1 MKDSIKREQNEFTSY
16 AERENLRTKCKEIKY
31 QQKCVRKLVEETIDL
46 LRLTGHRKTLIFK
59 APTGSG
65 KTVMASQLLADLT
78 EELQSR
84 GDSPYQ
90 QVAFIWIAPNKLH
103 QQSYFK
109 MKNYFTETRLLKP
122 VMYDE
127 IDQSDGVIKA
137 GEILFVNWESINKEK
152 NVMVRDSEQNA
163 SLYEITRRT
172 QEEAGLPIVVVI
184 DEEHL
189 FWSKSADKS
198 AKVLQKINPK
208 VEIRI
213 SATPKTNSDHK
224 VTIDRQEVVNE
235 EMIKKQVVLNPDITK
250 GYNDENE
257 LNIHLIQCALQKRNL
272 LAEAYKKEG
281 TNINPLLLI
290 QLPND
295 TSESMSSEDLAIAEQ
310 VKTYLREIKD
320 ITTENKKLAVWLSN
334 EKENLEGLE
343 EPDNMT
349 EVLLFKQAIALGW
362 DCPRAAVL
370 LIFRK
375 LQSNQFTIQT
385 VGRILRMPEQK
396 FYKNDLLNVGYVY
409 TDISKDQ
416 IQIVAEDMDYLNK
429 DALQAVRRENLNNVA
444 LQSYYSVYKSSD
456 RNRLGPDFKKELID
470 CFSRNWLVK
479 WQQFSFSF
487 DDDEAQEAEP
497 AQNVAEQNRRQIER
511 NQHIKFDVLRL
522 GVEVPENIVFQNEV
536 GIIDVEKNKHE
547 FARSAGEVRRIYI
560 DFCRSLLGSFEKAH
574 STDVL
579 AGYLLQAME
588 ELFELFETDA
598 MKVILYYANKPK
610 FTDIILKALANYE
623 RKLQERQ
630 RKAKERA
637 FEKYTWEVPAERL
650 YKESTHH
657 VMSKVEEHALLP
669 FIELNTVSNPERRF
683 SEFLEANKEY
693 IDWWY
698 KNGDEGKQHYSI
710 PYENSQK
717 EKALFYVDFVI
728 RMKSGQV
735 FLFDTKT
742 ENSDSEAPNK
752 HNALIDYMADKG
764 LKGGVI
770 VEKDDVWY
778 YSPLHIDTTS
788 DVRGWDAFI
797 PDQYV

>member
-1 MKDSIKREQNEFTSY
+1 MKELNF
-16 AERENLRTKCKEIKY
+16 
-31 QQKCVRKLVEETIDL
+31 QQKAVRKLVDETIEL
-46 LRLTGHRKTLIFK
+46 LRLSGNRKTLIFK
-59 APTGSG
+59 APTGAG
-65 KTVMASQLLADLT
+65 KTVMASQMLADLT

-127 IDQSDGVIKA
+127 IDQSDGTIKP
-137 GEILFVNWESINKEK
+137 GEILFVNWESVNKEK
-152 NVMVRDSEQNA
+152 NIIVRESEQNA

-172 QEEAGLPIVVVI
+172 QEEQGLPIIVII

-198 AKVLQKINPK
+198 SKVLQKIKAK

-213 SATPKTNSDHK
+213 SATPKTMADHI
-224 VTIDRQEVVNE
+224 VTVSREEVVKE

-250 GYNDENE
+250 GYNDERE
-257 LNIHLIQCALQKRNL
+257 LNEHLITCALEKRNQI
-272 LAEAYKKEG
+272 AEAYRKEG

-295 TSESMSSEDLAIAEQ
+295 TSESMSSEDLAIADQ
-310 VKTYLREIKD
+310 VKTYLRAIKD
-320 ITTENKKLAVWLSN
+320 ITTDNQKLAVWLSG

-416 IQIVAEDMDYLNK
+416 IEIVAEDMDYLNK
-429 DALQAVRRENLNNVA
+429 DVLQAVRREGLNNIA

-456 RNRLGPDFKKELID
+456 RNRLGPDFKKVLID
-470 CFSRNWLVK
+470 CFSRNWLVR

-487 DDDEAQEAEP
+487 SFEDEETTEP
-497 AQNVAEQNRRQIER
+497 EPTENVVAQNRKQVEKNE
-511 NQHIKFDVLRL
+511 HIKFDVLRL
-522 GVEVPENIVFQNEV
+522 GVQVPENIVFQNEI
-536 GIIDVEKNKHE
+536 GIIDTDGKKRE
-547 FARSAGEVRRIYI
+547 FAKSAGEVHRIYI
-560 DFCRSLLGSFEKAH
+560 DYCRSLLGGFEKVH

-588 ELFELFETDA
+588 ELFEMFETDA
-598 MKVILYYANKPK
+598 MKVILYASNKPK
-610 FTDIILKALANYE
+610 FTDIITKALNNYKRQLE
-623 RKLQERQ
+623 ARQ
-630 RKAKERA
+630 RTAKERA
-637 FEKYTWEVPAERL
+637 FEQYIWEIPAERL

-657 VMSKVEEHALLP
+657 VMPEVEEHALLP
-669 FIELNTVSNPERRF
+669 FIELNAASSPERKF
-683 SEFLEANKEY
+683 SDFLESNKEY
-693 IDWWY
+693 VEWWY

-710 PYENSQK
+710 PYKNSQG
-717 EKALFYVDFVI
+717 EKALFYVDFVV
-728 RMKSGQV
+728 RMKNGQI

-764 LKGGVI
+764 LLGGVI
-770 VEKDDVWY
+770 VENNGLWHYSQFHINTTEDV
-778 YSPLHIDTTS
+778 T
-788 DVRGWDAFI
+788 GWDTFF
-797 PDQYV
+797 PDKYV

>member
-1 MKDSIKREQNEFTSY
+1 M
-16 AERENLRTKCKEIKY
+16 KEIKY
-31 QQKCVRKLVEETIDL
+31 QQKYVRELVDKTIDL
-46 LRLTGHRKTLIFK
+46 LRLSGHRKTLIFK

-65 KTVMASQLLADLT
+65 KTVMASQMLADLT

-127 IDQSDGVIKA
+127 IDQSEGTIKA

-213 SATPKTNSDHK
+213 SATPKSNSDHK
-224 VTIDRQEVVNE
+224 VTVSREEVVKE

-257 LNIHLIQCALQKRNL
+257 LNIHLIQCALQKRKL

-295 TSESMSSEDLAIAEQ
+295 TSESMTSEDAAIADQ

-320 ITTENKKLAVWLSN
+320 ITTENKKLAVWLSG

-343 EPDNMT
+343 DPDNMT

-375 LQSNQFTIQT
+375 LQSSQFTIQT

-429 DALQAVRRENLNNVA
+429 DALQAIRRENLQNVA

-487 DDDEAQEAEP
+487 DDEEETQETDNSESVA
-497 AQNVAEQNRRQIER
+497 AQNRKQIEQ

-522 GVEVPENIVFQNEV
+522 GVKVPENVVFQNEL
-536 GIIDVEKNKHE
+536 GIIDVEKHKHE

-560 DFCRSLLGSFEKAH
+560 DYCRSLLGSFEKAH

-598 MKVILYYANKPK
+598 MKVILYYDNKPK
-610 FTDIILKALANYE
+610 FTEIIQKALNTYE

-630 RKAKERA
+630 RQAKERA
-637 FEKYTWEVPAERL
+637 FEKYMWELPAERL

-657 VMSKVEEHALLP
+657 VMPKVEEHALLP
-669 FIELNTVSNPERRF
+669 FIELNTVSTPERRF
-683 SEFLEANKEY
+683 SDFLEANKAY

-717 EKALFYVDFVI
+717 EKALFYVDFVV
-728 RMKSGQV
+728 RMKNGQV

-764 LKGGVI
+764 LLGGVI
-770 VEKDDVWY
+770 VEKNDVWY
-778 YSPLHIDTTS
+778 YSQFHINTTEN
-788 DVRGWDAFI
+788 VTGWEAFF

>member
-1 MKDSIKREQNEFTSY
+1 M
-16 AERENLRTKCKEIKY
+16 KEIKY
-31 QQKCVRKLVEETIDL
+31 QQKYVRELVDKTIDL

-65 KTVMASQLLADLT
+65 KTVMASQMLANLT

-127 IDQSDGVIKA
+127 IDQSEGVIHP

-172 QEEAGLPIVVVI
+172 QEEQGLPIVVVI

-224 VTIDRQEVVNE
+224 VTISREEVVRE

-257 LNIHLIQCALQKRNL
+257 LNIHLIQCALEKRRL

-295 TSESMSSEDLAIAEQ
+295 TTESMTAEDSAIATQ
-310 VKTYLREIKD
+310 VKTYLKEIKD
-320 ITTENKKLAVWLSN
+320 ITTDNKKLAVWLSG

-429 DALQAVRRENLNNVA
+429 DALQAIRRDNLQNVA

-479 WQQFSFSF
+479 WEQFSFSF
-487 DDDEAQEAEP
+487 DDEEIPDSEPDESIA
-497 AQNVAEQNRRQIER
+497 AQNRKQVEQNE
-511 NQHIKFDVLRL
+511 HIKFDVLRL

-536 GIIDVEKNKHE
+536 GVIDIDKRERKE
-547 FARSAGEVRRIYI
+547 FAKSAGEVHRIYI
-560 DFCRSLLGSFEKAH
+560 DYCRSLLGSFEKAH
-574 STDVL
+574 STDIL
-579 AGYLLQAME
+579 AGYLMQAME
-588 ELFELFETDA
+588 ILFELFETDA
-598 MKVILYYANKPK
+598 KKVILYHANKPK
-610 FTDIILKALANYE
+610 FTEIITKALANYE

-657 VMSKVEEHALLP
+657 VMPKMEEHALLP
-669 FIELNTVSNPERRF
+669 FIELNTVSTPERHF
-683 SEFLEANKEY
+683 SEFLGANKDY

-710 PYENSQK
+710 PYENSQG

-728 RMKSGQV
+728 RMKNGKI

-752 HNALIDYMADKG
+752 HNALIEYMADKD
-764 LKGGVI
+764 LQGGVI
-770 VEKDDVWY
+770 VEKNDIWY
-778 YSPLHIDTTS
+778 YSRFPIDTTE
-788 DVRGWDAFI
+788 DVTGWDAFF
-797 PDQYV
+797 PDK

>member
-1 MKDSIKREQNEFTSY
+1 M
-16 AERENLRTKCKEIKY
+16 KEIKY
-31 QQKCVRKLVEETIDL
+31 QQKAVRKLVDETIDL
-46 LRLTGHRKTLIFK
+46 LRFSGHRKTLIFK

-65 KTVMASQLLADLT
+65 KTVMASLLLADLA

-90 QVAFIWIAPNKLH
+90 QVAFVWIAPNKLH

-109 MKNYFTETRLLKP
+109 MKNYFAETRMLKP

-127 IDQSDGVIKA
+127 IDQSEGVIKP

-152 NVMVRDSEQNA
+152 NVMVRDSEQNV
-163 SLYEITRRT
+163 SLYEIIRRT
-172 QEEAGLPIVVVI
+172 QEEQGLPIIVVI

-213 SATPKTNSDHK
+213 SATPKTGSDHI
-224 VTIDRQEVVNE
+224 VTVSREEVVSE

-250 GYNDENE
+250 GYNKENE
-257 LNIHLIQCALQKRNL
+257 LNIHLVQCALEKRKL
-272 LAEAYKKEG
+272 LSEVYMKEG

-295 TSESMSSEDLAIAEQ
+295 TSESMTSEDSAIAEQ
-310 VKTYLREIKD
+310 VKTYLRAIED
-320 ITTENKKLAVWLSN
+320 ITVENKKLAVWLSG
-334 EKENLEGLE
+334 EKENLDGLE
-343 EPDNMT
+343 QPDSLT

-385 VGRILRMPEQK
+385 VGRILRMPEQH

-429 DALQAVRRENLNNVA
+429 DALQAIRRGNLKNVA
-444 LQSYYSVYKSSD
+444 LTSYYSVYKSSD

-470 CFSRNWLVK
+470 SFTRNWLAK
-479 WQQFSFSF
+479 WQQLIFSFSHPN
-487 DDDEAQEAEP
+487 DLALTGEENSQSPAQE
-497 AQNVAEQNRRQIER
+497 NRKMVEQ
-511 NQHIKFDVLRL
+511 NQHIKFDVSRL
-522 GVEVPENIVFQNEV
+522 GVEVPEDIVFQNELGV
-536 GIIDVEKNKHE
+536 IDVERHKHE
-547 FARSAGEVRRIYI
+547 FAKSVGEVHRIYTNY
-560 DFCRSLLGSFEKAH
+560 CRSLLSSFEKAH

-598 MKVILYYANKPK
+598 MKVILYHANKPK
-610 FTDIILKALANYE
+610 FTDIITKALANYE

-630 RKAKERA
+630 RQAKERA
-637 FEKYTWEVPAERL
+637 FEQYTWEVPAERL
-650 YKESTHH
+650 YKENTHH
-657 VMSKVEEHALLP
+657 VVPQVAEHALMP
-669 FIELNTVSNPERRF
+669 FIELNTVSTPERRF
-683 SEFLEANKEY
+683 SEFLEDNKAYVE
-693 IDWWY
+693 WWY

-710 PYENSQK
+710 PYVNSQG

-728 RMKSGQV
+728 KMKNGQV

-742 ENSDSEAPNK
+742 ENCDSEAPYK
-752 HNALIDYMADKG
+752 HNALIDYMDGKG
-764 LKGGVI
+764 LQGGVI
-770 VEKDDVWY
+770 VEKNNVWH
-778 YSPLHIDTTS
+778 YSRFHIDTTE
-788 DVRGWDAFI
+788 DVTGWEAFF
-797 PDQYV
+797 PDKYV

>member
-1 MKDSIKREQNEFTSY
+1 M
-16 AERENLRTKCKEIKY
+16 KEIKY
-31 QQKCVRKLVEETIDL
+31 QQKYVRKLVDETIDL
-46 LRLTGHRKTLIFK
+46 LRLNGHRKSLIFK

-65 KTVMASQLLADLT
+65 KTVMASQMLADLT

-127 IDQSDGVIKA
+127 IDQSEGTIKA

-198 AKVLQKINPK
+198 SKVLQKINPK

-213 SATPKTNSDHK
+213 SATPKSNSDHK
-224 VTIDRQEVVNE
+224 VTISREEVVNE

-257 LNIHLIQCALQKRNL
+257 LNIHLIQCALEKRRL

-295 TSESMSSEDLAIAEQ
+295 TSESMTSEDAAIADQ

-320 ITTENKKLAVWLSN
+320 ITTENQKLAVWLSN
-334 EKENLEGLE
+334 EKANLDGLE
-343 EPDNMT
+343 QPDNMT

-429 DALQAVRRENLNNVA
+429 DALQAIRRDNLQNVA

-487 DDDEAQEAEP
+487 DDDDTQETEP
-497 AQNVAEQNRRQIER
+497 SQNVAEQNRKQIER
-511 NQHIKFDVLRL
+511 NQHIKLDVLRL
-522 GVEVPENIVFQNEV
+522 GVEVPENIVFQNEL
-536 GIIDVEKNKHE
+536 GIIDVDKNKHE

-560 DFCRSLLGSFEKAH
+560 DYCRSLLGSFEKAH

-610 FTDIILKALANYE
+610 FTEIIQKALNNYV

-630 RKAKERA
+630 RQAKERA
-637 FEKYTWEVPAERL
+637 FEKYIWEVPAERL

-657 VMSKVEEHALLP
+657 VMAKVEEHALLP
-669 FIELNTVSNPERRF
+669 FIELNTVSTPERRF
-683 SEFLEANKEY
+683 SEFLERNKDY

-710 PYENSQK
+710 PYENSQG

-728 RMKSGQV
+728 RMKNGQV

-752 HNALIDYMADKG
+752 HNALIDYMLEKG
-764 LKGGVI
+764 LLGGII
-770 VEKDDVWY
+770 VEKDDVWH
-778 YSPLHIDTTS
+778 YSKFPITTTE
-788 DVRGWDAFI
+788 DVTGWDAFF

>member
-1 MKDSIKREQNEFTSY
+1 MKELKF
-16 AERENLRTKCKEIKY
+16 
-31 QQKCVRKLVEETIDL
+31 QQKAVRKLVDETIDL
-46 LRLTGHRKTLIFK
+46 LRLSGHRKTLIFK

-78 EELQSR
+78 KELQSR
-84 GDSPYQ
+84 GDSPYS

-109 MKNYFTETRLLKP
+109 MKNYFTETRLLRP

-127 IDQSDGVIKA
+127 IDQSEGVIKA
-137 GEILFVNWESINKEK
+137 GEILFVNWESINKDK

-172 QEEAGLPIVVVI
+172 QEEQGLPIVVVI

-198 AKVLQKINPK
+198 AKVLQRINPK

-224 VTIDRQEVVNE
+224 VTIERQEVVIE

-250 GYNDENE
+250 DYNDENK
-257 LNIHLIQCALQKRNL
+257 LNIHLIQCALQKRKL

-281 TNINPLLLI
+281 ANINPLLLI

-295 TSESMSSEDLAIAEQ
+295 TSESMTSEDTAIAEQ

-334 EKENLEGLE
+334 EKENLDGLE
-343 EPDNMT
+343 EADNMT

-385 VGRILRMPEQK
+385 VGRILRMPEQM

-429 DALQAVRRENLNNVA
+429 DALQAIRRENLQNVA

-487 DDDEAQEAEP
+487 DDKETTVPEP
-497 AQNVAEQNRRQIER
+497 PQNLAEQNRKQVEQ

-522 GVEVPENIVFQNEV
+522 GVEVPENIVFQNEL

-560 DFCRSLLGSFEKAH
+560 DYCRSLLGSFEKAH

-598 MKVILYYANKPK
+598 MKVILYHANKPK
-610 FTDIILKALANYE
+610 FTDIIQKALANYE

-630 RKAKERA
+630 REAKERA
-637 FEKYTWEVPAERL
+637 FENYTWEVPAERL

-657 VMSKVEEHALLP
+657 VMPQIEEHALLP
-669 FIELNTVSNPERRF
+669 FIELNTVSTPERRF
-683 SEFLEANKEY
+683 SEFLEANKAY

-710 PYENSQK
+710 PYENSQG
-717 EKALFYVDFVI
+717 EKALFYVDFVV
-728 RMKSGQV
+728 RMKNGQV

-752 HNALIDYMADKG
+752 HNALIDYMADKD
-764 LKGGVI
+764 LQGGVI
-770 VEKDDVWY
+770 VEKDEVWH
-778 YSPLHIDTTS
+778 YSQFHIDTTEN
-788 DVRGWDAFI
+788 VIGWEAFF
-797 PDQYV
+797 PDKYV

>member
-1 MKDSIKREQNEFTSY
+1 M
-16 AERENLRTKCKEIKY
+16 KEIKY
-31 QQKCVRKLVEETIDL
+31 QQKYVRQLVDMTIDL
-46 LRLTGHRKTLIFK
+46 LRLSGHRKTLIFK
-59 APTGSG
+59 APTGAG

-127 IDQSDGVIKA
+127 IDQSEGTIKA

-224 VTIDRQEVVNE
+224 VTVAREEVVKE
-235 EMIKKQVVLNPDITK
+235 EMIKKQVVLNPDIAK

-257 LNIHLIQCALQKRNL
+257 LNIHLIQCALEKRRL
-272 LAEAYKKEG
+272 LAEAYQKEG

-295 TSESMSSEDLAIAEQ
+295 TSESMSVEDAAIAEQ

-320 ITTENKKLAVWLSN
+320 ITTDNKKLAVWLSG

-343 EPDNMT
+343 QPDNMT

-375 LQSNQFTIQT
+375 LESNQFSVQT

-396 FYKNDLLNVGYVY
+396 FYKNDLMNVGYVY

-416 IQIVAEDMDYLNK
+416 IQIVAEDMEYLNK
-429 DALQAVRRENLNNVA
+429 DALQAIRRENLKNVA

-456 RNRLGPDFKKELID
+456 RNRLGPDFKKVLID
-470 CFSRNWLVK
+470 CFKENWLVEWK
-479 WQQFSFSF
+479 QYKFSF
-487 DDDEAQEAEP
+487 DEEDDDSQEPENFAMK
-497 AQNVAEQNRRQIER
+497 NVKLVAEKEN
-511 NQHIKFDVLRL
+511 IKFNVMSI
-522 GVEVPENIVFQNEV
+522 GVKVPENLVFQNEQ
-536 GIIDVEKNKHE
+536 GIIDVEGQKHE
-547 FARSAGEVRRIYI
+547 FAKSAGEVRRIYI
-560 DFCRSLLGSFEKAH
+560 DYCRSLLGSFEKAH

-598 MKVILYYANKPK
+598 MKVIFYHANKPK
-610 FTDIILKALANYE
+610 FTDIIQKALTNYE

-637 FEKYTWEVPAERL
+637 FEQYTWEVPAERL

-657 VMSKVEEHALLP
+657 VMPKVEEHALLP
-669 FIELNTVSNPERRF
+669 FIELNTVSTPERRF
-683 SEFLEANKEY
+683 SEFLETNKAY

-717 EKALFYVDFVI
+717 EKALFYVDFVV
-728 RMKSGQV
+728 RMKNGQV

-742 ENSDSEAPNK
+742 ENSDPEAPNK
-752 HNALIDYMADKG
+752 HNALIDYMADKD
-764 LKGGVI
+764 LQGGII
-770 VEKDDVWY
+770 VEKNDVWH
-778 YSPLHIDTTS
+778 YSRFHINTTEN
-788 DVRGWDAFI
+788 VVGWETFF

>member
-1 MKDSIKREQNEFTSY
+1 M
-16 AERENLRTKCKEIKY
+16 KEIKY
-31 QQKCVRKLVEETIDL
+31 QQKYVRELVDKTIDL

-65 KTVMASQLLADLT
+65 KTVMASQMLADLT

-127 IDQSDGVIKA
+127 IDQSEGVIHP

-172 QEEAGLPIVVVI
+172 QEEQGLPIVVVI

-224 VTIDRQEVVNE
+224 VTISREEVVKE

-257 LNIHLIQCALQKRNL
+257 LNIHLIQCALEKRRL

-295 TSESMSSEDLAIAEQ
+295 TTESMTAEDSAIATQ
-310 VKTYLREIKD
+310 VKTYLKEIKD
-320 ITTENKKLAVWLSN
+320 ITTDNKKLAVWLSG

-429 DALQAVRRENLNNVA
+429 DALQAIRRENLRNVA
-444 LQSYYSVYKSSD
+444 LTSYYSVYKSSD

-479 WQQFSFSF
+479 WEQFSF
-487 DDDEAQEAEP
+487 DDEEIPESEPDESIA
-497 AQNVAEQNRRQIER
+497 AQNRKLVEQNE
-511 NQHIKFDVLRL
+511 HIKFDVLRL
-522 GVEVPENIVFQNEV
+522 GVEVPENVVFQNEV
-536 GIIDVEKNKHE
+536 GIIDIDKRERKE
-547 FARSAGEVRRIYI
+547 FAKSAGEVHRIYI
-560 DFCRSLLGSFEKAH
+560 DYCRSLLGSFEKAH
-574 STDVL
+574 STDIL
-579 AGYLLQAME
+579 AGYLMQAME
-588 ELFELFETDA
+588 ILFELFETDA
-598 MKVILYYANKPK
+598 KKVILYHANKPK
-610 FTDIILKALANYE
+610 FTDIITKALANYE

-657 VMSKVEEHALLP
+657 VMPKVEDHALLP
-669 FIELNTVSNPERRF
+669 FIELNTVSTPERRF
-683 SEFLEANKEY
+683 SDFLESNKEY

-717 EKALFYVDFVI
+717 EKSLFYVDFVI
-728 RMKSGQV
+728 RMKNGKI

-742 ENSDSEAPNK
+742 ENSDSEATNK
-752 HNALIDYMADKG
+752 HNALIEYMKDKD
-764 LKGGVI
+764 LQGGVI
-770 VEKDDVWY
+770 VEKNDVWY
-778 YSPLHIDTTS
+778 YSRYPITTTE
-788 DVRGWDAFI
+788 DVTGWDAFF
-797 PDQYV
+797 PDKQ

>member
-1 MKDSIKREQNEFTSY
+1 M
-16 AERENLRTKCKEIKY
+16 KEIKY
-31 QQKCVRKLVEETIDL
+31 QQKAVRKLVDETIDL
-46 LRLTGHRKTLIFK
+46 LRFSGHRKTLIFK

-65 KTVMASQLLADLT
+65 KTVMASLLLADLA

-90 QVAFIWIAPNKLH
+90 QVAFVWIAPNKLH

-109 MKNYFTETRLLKP
+109 MKNYFAETRMLKP

-127 IDQSDGVIKA
+127 IDQSEGVIKP

-152 NVMVRDSEQNA
+152 NVMVRDSEQNV
-163 SLYEITRRT
+163 SLYEIIRRT
-172 QEEAGLPIVVVI
+172 QEEQGLPIIVVI

-213 SATPKTNSDHK
+213 SATPKTGSDHI
-224 VTIDRQEVVNE
+224 VTVSREEVVSE

-250 GYNDENE
+250 GYNKENE
-257 LNIHLIQCALQKRNL
+257 LNIHLVQCALEKRKL
-272 LAEAYKKEG
+272 LSEVYMKEG

-295 TSESMSSEDLAIAEQ
+295 TSESMTSEDSAIAEQ
-310 VKTYLREIKD
+310 VKTYLRAIED
-320 ITTENKKLAVWLSN
+320 ITVENKKLAVWLSG
-334 EKENLEGLE
+334 EKENLDGLE
-343 EPDNMT
+343 QPDSLT

-385 VGRILRMPEQK
+385 VGRILRMPEQH

-429 DALQAVRRENLNNVA
+429 DALQAIRRGNLKNVA
-444 LQSYYSVYKSSD
+444 LTSYYSVYKSSD

-470 CFSRNWLVK
+470 SFTRNWLVK
-479 WQQFSFSF
+479 WQQLIFSFSHPN
-487 DDDEAQEAEP
+487 DLALTGEENSQSPAQE
-497 AQNVAEQNRRQIER
+497 NRKMVEQ
-511 NQHIKFDVLRL
+511 NQHIKFDVSRL
-522 GVEVPENIVFQNEV
+522 GVEVPEDIVFQNELGV
-536 GIIDVEKNKHE
+536 IDVERHKHE
-547 FARSAGEVRRIYI
+547 FAKSVGEVHRIYTNY
-560 DFCRSLLGSFEKAH
+560 CRSLLSSFEKAH

-598 MKVILYYANKPK
+598 MKVILYHASKPK
-610 FTDIILKALANYE
+610 FTDIITKALANYE

-630 RKAKERA
+630 RQAKERA
-637 FEKYTWEVPAERL
+637 FEQYTWEVPAERL
-650 YKESTHH
+650 YKENTHH
-657 VMSKVEEHALLP
+657 VVPQVAEHALMP
-669 FIELNTVSNPERRF
+669 FIELNTVSTPERRF
-683 SEFLEANKEY
+683 SEFLEDNKAYVE
-693 IDWWY
+693 WWY

-710 PYENSQK
+710 PYVNSQG

-728 RMKSGQV
+728 KMKNGQV

-742 ENSDSEAPNK
+742 ENCDSEAPYK
-752 HNALIDYMADKG
+752 HNALIDYMDGKG
-764 LKGGVI
+764 LQGGVI
-770 VEKDDVWY
+770 VEKNNVWH
-778 YSPLHIDTTS
+778 YSRFHIDTTE
-788 DVRGWDAFI
+788 DVTGWEAFF
-797 PDQYV
+797 PDKYV

>member
-1 MKDSIKREQNEFTSY
+1 MKELKF
-16 AERENLRTKCKEIKY
+16 
-31 QQKCVRKLVEETIDL
+31 QQKAVRKLVDETIDL

-78 EELQSR
+78 KELQSR
-84 GDSPYQ
+84 GDSPYS

-109 MKNYFTETRLLKP
+109 MKNYFTETRLLRP

-127 IDQSDGVIKA
+127 IDQSEGVIKA

-172 QEEAGLPIVVVI
+172 QEEQGLPIVVVI

-198 AKVLQKINPK
+198 AKVLQRINPK

-224 VTIDRQEVVNE
+224 VTIERQEVVDE

-257 LNIHLIQCALQKRNL
+257 LNIHLIQCALQKRKL

-281 TNINPLLLI
+281 ANINPLLLI

-295 TSESMSSEDLAIAEQ
+295 TSESMTSEDTAIAEQ

-334 EKENLEGLE
+334 EKENLDGLE
-343 EPDNMT
+343 EADNMT

-385 VGRILRMPEQK
+385 VGRILRMPEQM

-429 DALQAVRRENLNNVA
+429 DALQAIRREDLNNVA

-487 DDDEAQEAEP
+487 DDKETTVPEP
-497 AQNVAEQNRRQIER
+497 PQNLAEQNRKQVEQ

-522 GVEVPENIVFQNEV
+522 GVEVPENIVFQNEL

-560 DFCRSLLGSFEKAH
+560 DYCRSLLGSFEKAH

-598 MKVILYYANKPK
+598 MKVILYHANKPK
-610 FTDIILKALANYE
+610 FTDIIQKALANYE

-630 RKAKERA
+630 REAKERA

-657 VMSKVEEHALLP
+657 VMPQIEEHALLP
-669 FIELNTVSNPERRF
+669 FIELNTVSTPERRF
-683 SEFLEANKEY
+683 SEFLEANKAY

-710 PYENSQK
+710 PYENSQG
-717 EKALFYVDFVI
+717 EKALFYVDFVV
-728 RMKSGQV
+728 RMKNGQV

-752 HNALIDYMADKG
+752 HNALIDYMADKD
-764 LKGGVI
+764 LQGGVI
-770 VEKDDVWY
+770 VEKDEVWH
-778 YSPLHIDTTS
+778 YSQFHIDTTEN
-788 DVRGWDAFI
+788 VIGWEAFF
-797 PDQYV
+797 PDKYV